1 MPPALRAQHS
11 LCLLRG
17 PDGPRYDYAAHTGS
31 TFRSLTLANCPANS
45 HLPFANLW
53 NHLSNAIPASFT
65 TPEYHLHVLRNLCLS
80 GGDIQPSET
89 TLAPTRNVY
98 IAFRMRC
105 ASKKLQMIEKKRTPH
120 FETLA
125 ILRPFFVIFF

>member
-1 MPPALRAQHS
+1 MGRSDTELAAS
-11 LCLLRG
+11 L
-17 PDGPRYDYAAHTGS
+17 S
-31 TFRSLTLANCPANS
+31 
-45 HLPFANLW
+45 
-53 NHLSNAIPASFT
+53 
-65 TPEYHLHVLRNLCLS
+65 
-80 GGDIQPSET
+80 
-89 TLAPTRNVY
+89 